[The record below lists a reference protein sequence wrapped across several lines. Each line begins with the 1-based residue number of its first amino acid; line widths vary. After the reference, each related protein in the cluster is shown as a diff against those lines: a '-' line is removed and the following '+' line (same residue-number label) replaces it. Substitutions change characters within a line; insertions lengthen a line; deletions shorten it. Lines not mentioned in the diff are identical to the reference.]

1 MSAPAAS
8 HRLDDR
14 YGRRPRRGLGRL
26 VAVVFGVVLVAG
38 TVFVGV
44 RFADQPVR
52 AETVSYE
59 HLDDARIALTF
70 RITARPGTA
79 VSCTV
84 EALDATR
91 GQVGFTEVDVPAH
104 TAAQSLESVEIAT
117 QGPAVSAQVV
127 GCSEV

>member
-26 VAVVFGVVLVAG
+26 AAVVFGVVLVAG
-38 TVFVGV
+38 TVVVGV

-59 HLDDARIALTF
+59 HLDDARIELTF

-79 VSCTV
+79 VACTV

-104 TAAQSLESVEIAT
+104 ETAQNLATVEIAT